1 MMKKNLCRFARL
13 FPLPLLAAS
22 LLVAS
27 CSSDDSNSPNQQP
40 DPEQPASRP
49 IYVEVS
55 ENQIINTA
63 EARQMTR
70 AAITELS
77 TLEKFKMTANTW
89 TDEYRVKKNN
99 GKWILSENNWPIVAD
114 DNTSVTFYAYSAD
127 FTDAFD
133 KDSNIGVDFYPNNGD
148 PYISFKVEEGVSGQI
163 DLLVADTAFTFN
175 AHKGKVFLAFN
186 HACAALDFTIALTA
200 NAAAKGSVV
209 MKSATLYNVKNKGN
223 FYFNDNE
230 GKGAWKSQTTVITE
244 PATQVAYTLEST
256 GEEEGI
262 SLSTTPH
269 RLACNYIFMIPQTL
283 TAWNKSGATDGT
295 YIDVVLSVSGG
306 GGDKTVRFPFP
317 KELKAGEYYPID
329 IVIGT
334 AAKDTGGYSIFTS

>member
-1 MMKKNLCRFARL
+1 MMKKSLCRFARL

-55 ENQIINTA
+55 ENQIVNTA

-77 TLEKFKMTANTW
+77 TLKKFKMTANTG
-89 TDEYRVKKNN
+89 DVFKVKKETGNWVVN
-99 GKWILSENNWPIVAD
+99 GNWPVP
-114 DNTSVTFYAYSAD
+114 DNSSVTFYAYNGD
-127 FTDAFD
+127 FSDDFGGD
-133 KDSNIGVDFYPNNGD
+133 NNIGVDFYYNSGN
-148 PYISFKVEEGVSGQI
+148 PYISFNVEEGVNDQQ
-163 DLLVADTAFTFN
+163 DLLVAQTTTTFDAN
-175 AHKGKVFLAFN
+175 NGMVILTLD
-186 HACAALDFTIALTA
+186 HACAALDFTIALSK
-200 NAAAKGSVV
+200 NAAAKGTVV

-223 FYFNDNE
+223 YYYNANE
-230 GKGAWKSQTTVITE
+230 GKGAWSELKAEGTVS
-244 PATQVAYTLEST
+244 YTLEST
-256 GEEEGI
+256 SGT

-283 TAWNKSGATDGT
+283 TAWNKSDATDGT

>member
-1 MMKKNLCRFARL
+1 MMKKSLCRFARL

-55 ENQIINTA
+55 ENQIVNTA
-63 EARQMTR
+63 EAPQMTR

-77 TLEKFKMTANTW
+77 TLKKFKMAAYNG
-89 TDEYRVKKNN
+89 DVLDVFKVKKETGNWVVNGDWPPVPNN
-99 GKWILSENNWPIVAD
+99 S
-114 DNTSVTFYAYSAD
+114 SVTFYAYNGD
-127 FTDAFD
+127 FSDDF
-133 KDSNIGVDFYPNNGD
+133 KDDYNIGVDFYYNSGN
-148 PYISFKVEEGVSGQI
+148 PYISFKVEEGANDQQ
-163 DLLVADTAFTFN
+163 DLLVAKTATTFDAN
-175 AHKGKVFLAFN
+175 NGMVILTLD
-186 HACAALDFTIALTA
+186 HACAALDFTIALSE
-200 NAAAKGSVV
+200 NAAAKDKTVV

-223 FYFNDNE
+223 YYYNANE
-230 GKGAWKSQTTVITE
+230 GKGAWSELKAEGTVS
-244 PATQVAYTLEST
+244 YTLEST
-256 GEEEGI
+256 SGT

-283 TAWNKSGATDGT
+283 TAWNKSDATDGT

-317 KELKAGEYYPID
+317 KELKAGDYYPID
-329 IVIGT
+329 IKIMAG
-334 AAKDTGGYSIFTS
+334 AKDIDGHRIFPS

>member
-1 MMKKNLCRFARL
+1 MMKKSLCRFARL

-55 ENQIINTA
+55 ENQIVNTA

-77 TLEKFKMTANTW
+77 TLKKFKMTANTG
-89 TDEYRVKKNN
+89 DVFKVKKETGNWVVNGEWPAVPNN
-99 GKWILSENNWPIVAD
+99 S
-114 DNTSVTFYAYSAD
+114 SVTFYAYNGD
-127 FTDAFD
+127 FSDDFG
-133 KDSNIGVDFYPNNGD
+133 KDYNIGVDFYYNSGN
-148 PYISFKVEEGVSGQI
+148 PYISFKVEEGVNDQQ
-163 DLLVADTAFTFN
+163 DLLVAKTATTFDAN
-175 AHKGKVFLAFN
+175 NGMVILTFD
-186 HACAALDFTIALTA
+186 HACAALDFTIALSE
-200 NAAAKGSVV
+200 NAAAKGTVV

-223 FYFNDNE
+223 YYYNANE
-230 GKGAWKSQTTVITE
+230 GKGAWSELEKNPAEGTVS
-244 PATQVAYTLEST
+244 YTLEST
-256 GEEEGI
+256 SGT

-283 TAWNKSGATDGT
+283 TAWNSSDATDGT
-295 YIDVVLSVSGG
+295 YIDVVLSFSGG
-306 GGDKTVRFPFP
+306 DDKTVRFPFP
-317 KELKAGEYYPID
+317 KELKAGDYYPIK
-329 IVIGT
+329 IIIKAG
-334 AAKDTGGYSIFTS
+334 AKDIEGNRIFPS

>member
-1 MMKKNLCRFARL
+1 MKKKSFYRLARL

-55 ENQIINTA
+55 ENQIVNTT

-70 AAITELS
+70 ATITELS
-77 TLEKFKMTANTW
+77 TLKKFKMTANTW

-114 DNTSVTFYAYSAD
+114 NNTSVTFYAYSAD
-127 FTDAFD
+127 FTDAFE
-133 KDSNIGVDFYPNNGD
+133 DSNIGVDFYPNNGD
-148 PYISFKVEEGVSGQI
+148 PYISFKVEEGVSNQI

-186 HACAALDFTIALTA
+186 HACAALDFTIALSEK
-200 NAAAKGSVV
+200 AAAKNVTVV

-256 GEEEGI
+256 GEEGI

-283 TAWNKSGATDGT
+283 IAWNSSDATDGT

-306 GGDKTVRFPFP
+306 DDKTVRFPFP